1 MLLGGR
7 FLFVVVVKTLVAT
20 LTDSVLL
27 PAVHVPSRFG
37 APAAVEAVRSVA
49 GVVPCAAGYSAPAC
63 WRRPG
68 LPTAFCF
75 EEGGGELAHCQDAVE
90 CRLARVELRV
100 VLRDLAYVSLS
111 ASARLVGEVGL
122 QVQKRCAHRRG

>member
-1 MLLGGR
+1 M
-7 FLFVVVVKTLVAT
+7 
-20 LTDSVLL
+20 
-27 PAVHVPSRFG
+27 
-37 APAAVEAVRSVA
+37 A

-68 LPTAFCF
+68 LPTSFCF

-111 ASARLVGEVGL
+111 ANARLVGEVGL
-122 QVQKRCAHRRG
+122 QVQKRCAHRRGQPEAGEHTFSRAVGVNVVVQQNEGDVVVILGFVPSVRGCGLCE